1 MIGLLAVF
9 AIVIAL
15 KTTQSGG
22 KRRYRFICLLCI
34 ALVAGIFIIT
44 MLNWKL
50 EICIACGMILR
61 LHRFFFRKMPITRK
75 EADFRL
81 YLKGIRTGME
91 HKEIWKWNTGA
102 SPAIYAPFR
111 SHGKCVF
118 FVCHNDKHYH
128 SLISQLTST
137 P

>member
-1 MIGLLAVF
+1 MIGLLAVL

-15 KTTQSGG
+15 KTKQSGG
-22 KRRYRFICLLCI
+22 KQRHRFICLLCI
-34 ALVAGIFIIT
+34 SLAAGIFIIT

-50 EICIACGMILR
+50 GICIACGMILR

-91 HKEIWKWNTGA
+91 HKEIWKRNTGA
-102 SPAIYAPFR
+102 SPVIYASFR
-111 SHGKCVF
+111 PHGKCVF
-118 FVCHNDKHYH
+118 FDCHNDKHYH
-128 SLISQLTST
+128 SSISQLTST

>member
-34 ALVAGIFIIT
+34 ALAAGIFIMT
-44 MLNWKL
+44 MLNWRL
-50 EICIACGMILR
+50 GICIVCGMILR

-81 YLKGIRTGME
+81 YLKGIQTGMGY
-91 HKEIWKWNTGA
+91 KEIWKRNTEA

>member
-34 ALVAGIFIIT
+34 ALAAGIFIMT
-44 MLNWKL
+44 MLNWRL
-50 EICIACGMILR
+50 GICIVCGMILR
-61 LHRFFFRKMPITRK
+61 LHLFFFRKMPITRK

-81 YLKGIRTGME
+81 YLKGIQTGMGY
-91 HKEIWKWNTGA
+91 KEIWKRNTEA

>member
-9 AIVIAL
+9 AFVIAL

-34 ALVAGIFIIT
+34 VLAAGIFIMA

-50 EICIACGMILR
+50 RICIACGMILR

-91 HKEIWKWNTGA
+91 YKEIWKRNTEA